1 MQHSQVEESDVE
13 PGEEDASENGE
24 DFPADREAA
33 VEFGWEDKRP
43 LTGRRLKAAKDK
55 QKKAKSGS
63 FGERRLFHDTF
74 SADLVFNTISML
86 IEQCKHGAQ
95 TQLDNNLSWGENL
108 QQFLHFRRICGHK

>member
-1 MQHSQVEESDVE
+1 VQIAAAVGSCRSYKHLCNMQHSQVEESDVE

-63 FGERRLFHDTF
+63 FGERIL
-74 SADLVFNTISML
+74 
-86 IEQCKHGAQ
+86 
-95 TQLDNNLSWGENL
+95 
-108 QQFLHFRRICGHK
+108 